1 MEQGLIFSRSGA
13 RQRLYRVSP
22 LLFSQ
27 YQTENFRFLPRV
39 RDLPEHGLVTRFYVF
54 DFGYSNPSSQIAPYN
69 TAYCPLQLG
78 RDFLAHTVTATY
90 ESVGPQV
97 LTAPPAALI
106 SATAPNVSPGFLVN
120 FLHTHNGV
128 QRQWSNKSITD
139 QESTGD
145 GMTPLILRDPAL
157 LPQGDTITC
166 MIQNLA
172 NVTLAAQIV
181 FMGGEFDT
189 DSYPQ
194 EKAS

>member
-1 MEQGLIFSRSGA
+1 
-13 RQRLYRVSP
+13 
-22 LLFSQ
+22 
-27 YQTENFRFLPRV
+27 
-39 RDLPEHGLVTRFYVF
+39 
-54 DFGYSNPSSQIAPYN
+54 
-69 TAYCPLQLG
+69 
-78 RDFLAHTVTATY
+78 
-90 ESVGPQV
+90 
-97 LTAPPAALI
+97 
-106 SATAPNVSPGFLVN
+106 
-120 FLHTHNGV
+120 V

-194 EKAS
+194 EKTS